1 MESAPSLDED
11 RAKLANEWEQATSN
25 KLDFGNLEPI
35 IIIMIITIMIITITI
50 ITIMIII
57 NIINIIKIN
66 ISSSH
71 MSRVDQ

>member
-11 RAKLANEWEQATSN
+11 RAKLANDEWEQATSN

-35 IIIMIITIMIITITI
+35 MIIMIIITI
-50 ITIMIII
+50 IIINIII
-57 NIINIIKIN
+57 NIININ

-71 MSRVDQ
+71 MSRVDHQ

>member
-35 IIIMIITIMIITITI
+35 IIIMIITIMII
-50 ITIMIII
+50 I

>member
-35 IIIMIITIMIITITI
+35 MIITIMIITI
-50 ITIMIII
+50 III
-57 NIINIIKIN
+57 KIININ